1 MSGPSHGLRWPR
13 HLAGR
18 GRYLADL
25 KVPGAREAAFL
36 RSPHAH
42 AAILGIDVSA
52 ARAAPRI
59 DAVFTHD
66 DLSAVLRPWRATHGL
81 FPDMVAPE
89 QTALA
94 AKRVRHVG
102 EPVAIVVGANR
113 AACEDAL
120 ELIEVEYEALAP
132 VAGVA
137 DALSGPAIHAE
148 APGNLCLEAS
158 RSTPGCA
165 EAFAEADVVVEGAF
179 RFGRHT
185 GIPLEPRGLIAD
197 YEPGEGT
204 LTVHHSHQC
213 PSAMQEAFATLLG
226 IEAHLVRVIC
236 PDVGG
241 GFGIKQQVH
250 ADEMAVA
257 AAARLIGR
265 PVRFVADRLESMAS
279 DIQARHHEV
288 TARLALDRSGRM
300 IAIEVDDI
308 HAIGPYPQYP
318 RSSAGEGR
326 AVLSLSGAPYA
337 LREASAR
344 SRAVFTNLGMSG
356 HYRGVGHPIAAAV
369 TEGLVDL
376 AARRLGTDPWAIR
389 RRNFATYGDGAPPSA
404 LGVCFEDLP
413 FGACLDVLEA
423 RHPRA
428 SLDAWRAEAR
438 GRGQLAGYGIAVF
451 IEMTSRGPGF
461 YGDGDVRVSTRDYC
475 TLRLEPNGA
484 VSCLSSVTEQGQGVE
499 TGVAQIVAETI
510 GMPRDHVRMVTGDT
524 ATTGHGGGTWG
535 SRSLAIGGHAA
546 WEAARALREEI
557 LEIAAGLL
565 QRPRWDL
572 SLRDGEISARDARTG
587 MSLAELAALAHYR
600 PHHLP
605 YGGQPKLIASASF
618 GPLDAPFRAGC
629 GVQLS
634 CVEIDPE
641 TGMLR
646 LARHAVAHYC
656 GAVVNP
662 LLVDGQIK
670 GGVVQGLGA
679 ALTEELDYD
688 AEGQLLNATLAEYRV
703 PMPVE
708 TPEIEVHHVHH
719 PEEAAQ
725 DGRPPRH
732 VGVGEAGTA
741 GASAAVLNAVN
752 DALSPRGA
760 ALWQIPATPVRVL
773 AALDAAQGSAGVKS
787 RTAR

>member
-1 MSGPSHGLRWPR
+1 MNGPSHGLRWPR

-25 KVPGAREAAFL
+25 SVPGAREAAVL

-42 AAILGIDVSA
+42 ADILSIDATA
-52 ARAAPRI
+52 ARAAPGI

-66 DLSAVLRPWRATHGL
+66 DLAAVLRPWRATHGL

-94 AKRVRHVG
+94 AGRVRHVG
-102 EPVAIVVGANR
+102 EPVAIVVGASR

-120 ELIEVEYEALAP
+120 ELIEVDYAP
-132 VAGVA
+132 RPAIAGVA
-137 DALSGPAIHAE
+137 DALSGPAIHAG
-148 APGNLCLEAS
+148 APGNLCLEAA

-165 EAFAEADVVVEGAF
+165 AAFAGADLVVEASF

-204 LTVHHSHQC
+204 LSVHHSHQC
-213 PSAMQEAFATLLG
+213 PSAMQEAFAALLG
-226 IEAHLVRVIC
+226 IEAHLVRVVC

-257 AAARLIGR
+257 AAARLLGR

-300 IAIEVDDI
+300 LAIDVDDI
-308 HAIGPYPQYP
+308 HLIGPYPQYP

-337 LREASAR
+337 LGEASAR

-369 TEGLVDL
+369 TEGLVDI
-376 AARRLGTDPWAIR
+376 AARRLGADPWALR
-389 RRNFATYGDGAPPSA
+389 RRNFATYGPGSPPSA
-404 LGVCFEDLP
+404 LGVSFEDLP
-413 FGACLDVLEA
+413 FAACLDVLEA

-428 SLDAWRAEAR
+428 ALDAWREAAR

-461 YGDGDVRVSTRDYC
+461 YGDGDVRVSTRDHC

-484 VSCLSSVTEQGQGVE
+484 VTCLSSVTEQGQGVE

-510 GMPRDHVRMVTGDT
+510 GLPRERVRMVTGDT
-524 ATTGHGGGTWG
+524 AGGGHGGGTWG
-535 SRSLAIGGHAA
+535 SRSLAIGGRAA
-546 WEAARALREEI
+546 WEAARELREEI
-557 LEIAAGLL
+557 LEIAAELL
-565 QRPRWDL
+565 QRPPWDL
-572 SLRDGEISARDARTG
+572 AIREGVIVAGDAGTG
-587 MSLAELAALAHYR
+587 MDLAELAALAHFR

-605 YGGQPKLIASASF
+605 DGRQPKLVASASF

-634 CVEIDPE
+634 CLEIDPE
-641 TGMLR
+641 TGILR
-646 LARHAVAHYC
+646 LARHAVAHFC

-670 GGVVQGLGA
+670 GGVAQGLGA

-688 AEGQLLNATLAEYRV
+688 AEGQLRNATLAEYRV
-703 PMPVE
+703 PMAVE
-708 TPEIEVHHVHH
+708 TPEIEVLHVH
-719 PEEAAQ
+719 PPSEAGN
-725 DGRPPRH
+725 GRPPRW
-732 VGVGEAGTA
+732 VGVGEAGTS

-752 DALSPRGA
+752 DALAPRGA
-760 ALWQIPATPVRVL
+760 ALWQIPATPARIL
-773 AALDAAQGSAGVKS
+773 AALDAPGA
-787 RTAR
+787 